1 MSMSARRAQGGFTL
15 LESLIALVITAV
27 ALLGMIGVQLRSL
40 ADTQTGVRRAQAVRL
55 IEDLSERIQANP
67 QALLVLDQY
76 AKAWGARTGNG
87 PACTKDP
94 CDATALAQ
102 HDIDQ
107 WRQAVKA
114 TLPLADATTFLVAG
128 ETVAGTRRQ
137 LGVMV
142 SWRENETVRA
152 DASYRKPWNMSST
165 DSKSAAISCPSGS
178 ICHLQFLQPNA
189 RCTVSESSSVQQLYC
204 PAIP

>member
-76 AKAWGARTGNG
+76 AKAWGAQTGNG

-94 CDATALAQ
+94 CDAIALAQ

-114 TLPLADATTFLVAG
+114 TLPLADATTFRGAG
-128 ETVAGTRRQ
+128 QTVAGTRRQ

-142 SWRENETVRA
+142 SWRENETAKA
-152 DASYRKPWNMSST
+152 DASYRKPWNMNST
-165 DSKSAAISCPSGS
+165 DSNQAAVSCPSGS

-189 RCTVSESSSVQQLYC
+189 RCTVSTSSSQQQLYC